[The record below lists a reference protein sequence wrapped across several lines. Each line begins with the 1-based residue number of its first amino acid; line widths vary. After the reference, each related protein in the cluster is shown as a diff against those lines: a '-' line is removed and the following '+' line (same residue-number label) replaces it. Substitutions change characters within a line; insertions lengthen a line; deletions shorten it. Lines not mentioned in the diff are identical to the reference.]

1 MNTPSSEQQ
10 YIIDNIIKGYNICCC
25 AVAGSG
31 KSTTILSLS
40 NQLNDKK
47 ILQLTYNS
55 SLRLEV
61 QDKVK
66 ELELKNIN
74 IHTFHSLAFHYYS
87 KQAHTDT
94 GLRQVLL
101 YNMKPKKNIEKID
114 ILVIDENQ
122 DLTELYFQFIIKFL
136 LDMQNKIQVVCLGD
150 PRQCIYEFKGAD
162 PRFLTMADK
171 IWSNFM
177 YLKNPEFIHC
187 TLKTSYRIT
196 DQMGQFVNKALLGDE
211 LMLTCRNGEPVTY
224 MRNNRNNVEKF
235 LIYTI
240 RSLLDSGVKP
250 DDIFILAAS
259 VKGINSHVRKLE
271 NKLVETDIP
280 CHVPIFETEKLD
292 ERVIENKI
300 VFSTFHSVKGRQ
312 RPYVFIIGFDNNYFM
327 QYART
332 LKKNECPNTLY
343 VGCTRAIKQLY
354 LIEYDQYPTDRPL
367 QFMKMGHHDLKKCE
381 FVNFKGTPRSIFY
394 NQLGESEM
402 LKPIIDKRYETPSK
416 IVKFIPDYVLN
427 KISPII
433 EQIFVQSSQDI
444 FEISIPNIVK
454 TDYGYEDVSDLNGIA
469 IPALYYELKCKK
481 NILRELIQNAILEL
495 KENEHYFLRNV
506 IDSIPE
512 TCSNI
517 NDYLFLSNIYI
528 SIQERLYF
536 KLKQININQ
545 YNWLNEED
553 IEDCLMRLENFVN
566 IECENIPE
574 FEKYII
580 HHSKDD
586 LHVNID
592 KTLKPFFAEN
602 IVFRFSAIVD
612 VFTEKSIWELKCT
625 NTITIE
631 HKIQMI
637 CYAWLWEMMEMPKRE
652 FKLLNIKTGELFVL
666 NYEIDQLTTIIVLI
680 LKGKYEKPV
689 FKTNEVFLED
699 LIQYMNVNTSY
710 NILKNTEQF
719 LDSDC
724 FNLSLDIHI

>member
-1 MNTPSSEQQ
+1 MNTPSTEQQ

-61 QDKVK
+61 QEKVK
-66 ELELKNIN
+66 ELEFKNIN
-74 IHTFHSLAFHYYS
+74 VHTFHSLAFHYYS

-162 PRFLTMADK
+162 PRFLTMAEQ

-177 YLKNPEFIHC
+177 YLKSPDFIHC

-224 MRNNRNNVEKF
+224 VRNNRNNLEKF
-235 LIYTI
+235 IIYTI
-240 RSLLDSGVKP
+240 KSLLDSGVKP

-271 NKLVETDIP
+271 NKLVESDIP

-354 LIEYDQYPTDRPL
+354 LVEYDQYPTDRPL
-367 QFMKMGHHDLKKCE
+367 QFMKMGHHDFKKCE

-402 LKPIIDKRYETPSK
+402 LKPMNDKRYETPSK
-416 IVKFIPDYVLN
+416 IVQFIPDYVLN
-427 KISPII
+427 KIAPII
-433 EQIFVQSSQDI
+433 EEIFVQSSQDV
-444 FEISIPNIVK
+444 FEISIPSIVK

-495 KENEHYFLRNV
+495 KENEHYFLRN
-506 IDSIPE
+506 IIESIPE

-545 YNWLNEED
+545 YNWLNKED
-553 IEDCLMRLENFVN
+553 IEDCLMRLENLVN

-602 IVFRFSAIVD
+602 ILFRFSAIVD

-637 CYAWLWEMMEMPKRE
+637 FYAWLWEMMEMPKRE

-699 LIQYMNVNTSY
+699 LIQYMNANTSY

-724 FNLSLDIHI
+724 VNLCA

>member
-1 MNTPSSEQQ
+1 MNTPSTEQQ

-61 QDKVK
+61 QEKVK

-87 KQAHTDT
+87 RQAHTDT

-162 PRFLTMADK
+162 PRFLTMAEK

-177 YLKNPEFIHC
+177 YLKNPKFIHC

-271 NKLVETDIP
+271 NKLVESDIP

-354 LIEYDQYPTDRPL
+354 LVEYDQYPTDRPL
-367 QFMKMGHHDLKKCE
+367 QFMKMGHHDFKKCE

-402 LKPIIDKRYETPSK
+402 LKPMNDKRYETPSK
-416 IVKFIPDYVLN
+416 IVQFIPDYVLN
-427 KISPII
+427 KIAPII
-433 EQIFVQSSQDI
+433 EQIFVQSSQDV

-495 KENEHYFLRNV
+495 KENEHYFLISI

-545 YNWLNEED
+545 YNWLNKED
-553 IEDCLMRLENFVN
+553 IKDCLMRLENLVN

-602 IVFRFSAIVD
+602 ILFRFSAIVD

-724 FNLSLDIHI
+724 VNLSLDIHI